1 MASDNLDFTY
11 RAFRLLRDLTEKDT
25 SSTSFR
31 NSLKSEG
38 KEKLEATFYDCQI
51 QTDWVNEIERCLP
64 YLVDAIQEDRQFV
77 KNEGETYPIEKIRA
91 VSKDAIVDLSKH
103 SNYITRKPEEGQPV
117 IPDKLYQ
124 AHKETDYA
132 VYENRF
138 LFTLLDYLHDFLSI
152 RLNAILEA
160 AGKYDG
166 LVELKKTIK
175 SADRTVSFK
184 LDFTDSRVNDPIARA
199 HNSSSDSITRLLDSL
214 SLCEA
219 LLTSDLMKAVS
230 HAPKVSI
237 PVVETNV
244 FKYDKNFKECL
255 AFFNFLTSYSGEGY
269 VIKIVKK
276 RFSPLAMDVDD
287 EFKELAFLCSF
298 LTYSHGNSIEKNLRK
313 EYDNYLQKK
322 KEEED
327 KKILEDTKRL
337 ANKVQSGGLTYEQY
351 ALKLEQAMRI
361 LEKEIAEKDA
371 ELAVIHKKQQD
382 EIAEI
387 KAQAA
392 DKLSETVRDWNN
404 TLLKTQEEDAA
415 KLEKAV
421 ADGEA
426 KLQQEHEFQ
435 ENRMAEFL
443 AKEDE
448 RKASYEQIVIDGRA
462 KIQQE
467 HEANL
472 QALAEERKSM
482 EQENEN
488 YRKEKEEAL
497 DAKRKAEAEHALM
510 KAELTGVRAK
520 AGLDLLAEDFTSK
533 ERFLQLEEERAAFEK
548 FFGEAWK
555 KTKKQMRKEAFS
567 KKPEKHKKNKAPEVV
582 PEEAKPEETMP
593 EEAQKPLAGEETPN
607 IEEAPNAEEASL
619 TQPEAQEESKHE
631 PDEFEKEFGMI
642 GEDE

>member
-11 RAFRLLRDLTEKDT
+11 RAFRLYRDLTEKDT

-31 NSLKSEG
+31 TSLKSDG

-51 QTDWVNEIERCLP
+51 ETDWVNEIERCLP

-166 LVELKKTIK
+166 LIELRKTVK
-175 SADRTVSFK
+175 SADRTVSFR
-184 LDFTDSRVNDPIARA
+184 LDFSDARVNDPIARA
-199 HNSSSDSITRLLDSL
+199 HNSSSESITRLLDSL

-269 VIKIVKK
+269 TIQIVKK
-276 RFSPLAMDVDD
+276 RYSPLAMDVDD

-298 LTYSHGNSIEKNLRK
+298 LTYSHGNAIEKPLRK
-313 EYDNYLQKK
+313 SYDAYLQKQ
-322 KEEED
+322 KEEAD
-327 KKILEDTKRL
+327 KKTLEETKRL

-361 LEKEIAEKDA
+361 LEKQNAEKDA

-387 KAQAA
+387 KAAAA
-392 DKLSETVRDWNN
+392 DKLSETIHGWKE
-404 TLLKTQEEDAA
+404 TLQKSQEEDAA
-415 KLEKAV
+415 KLKQAI

-426 KLQQEHEFQ
+426 KLQQEHEYQ
-435 ENRMAEFL
+435 ENRFAEYV

-462 KIQQE
+462 KIAEE

-472 QALAEERKSM
+472 QVLAEERKKM
-482 EQENEN
+482 EGEHADILKQ
-488 YRKEKEEAL
+488 KADADEAR
-497 DAKRKAEAEHALM
+497 RKAESERALM
-510 KAELTGVRAK
+510 QAELTGVRAQL
-520 AGLDLLAEDFTSK
+520 GLASAEDFTSK
-533 ERFLQLEEERAAFEK
+533 ERFLQLEQEREAFEK
-548 FFGEAWK
+548 FFGSAWK
-555 KTKKQMRKEAFS
+555 KTKRRMLKEALS
-567 KKPEKHKKNKAPEVV
+567 KKPERPKKNKKPVEEAIPEPPAEEEVV
-582 PEEAKPEETMP
+582 QNEFINDEQPEQDYAENAPIEENEPVFAEPENEEETD
-593 EEAQKPLAGEETPN
+593 QVTETN
-607 IEEAPNAEEASL
+607 
-619 TQPEAQEESKHE
+619 
-631 PDEFEKEFGMI
+631 EFEM
-642 GEDE
+642 GEGE

>member
-11 RAFRLLRDLTEKDT
+11 RAFRLYRDLTEKDT

-31 NSLKSEG
+31 TSLKSDG

-51 QTDWVNEIERCLP
+51 ETDWVNEIERCLP

-166 LVELKKTIK
+166 LIELRKTVK
-175 SADRTVSFK
+175 SADRTISFR
-184 LDFTDSRVNDPIARA
+184 LDFSDARVNDPIARA
-199 HNSSSDSITRLLDSL
+199 HNSSSESITRLLDSL

-269 VIKIVKK
+269 TIKIVKK
-276 RFSPLAMDVDD
+276 RYSPLAMDVDD

-298 LTYSHGNSIEKNLRK
+298 LTYSHGNAIEKPLRK
-313 EYDNYLQKK
+313 AYDAYLQKQ
-322 KEEED
+322 KEEAD
-327 KKILEDTKRL
+327 KKTLEETKRL

-361 LEKEIAEKDA
+361 LEKQNAEKDA

-387 KAQAA
+387 KAAAA
-392 DKLSETVRDWNN
+392 DKLSETIHGWKE
-404 TLLKTQEEDAA
+404 TLQKSQEEDAA
-415 KLEKAV
+415 KLKQAI

-426 KLQQEHEFQ
+426 KLQQEHEYQ
-435 ENRMAEFL
+435 ENRFAEYV

-462 KIQQE
+462 KIAEE

-472 QALAEERKSM
+472 QVLAEERKKM
-482 EQENEN
+482 
-488 YRKEKEEAL
+488 
-497 DAKRKAEAEHALM
+497 EAEHADILKQKEDADEARRKAESERALM
-510 KAELTGVRAK
+510 QAELTGVRAA
-520 AGLDLLAEDFTSK
+520 AGMDISAEDFTSK
-533 ERFLQLEEERAAFEK
+533 ERFLQLEQEREAFEK
-548 FFGEAWK
+548 FFGAAWK
-555 KTKKQMRKEAFS
+555 KTKKRMFKEAFS
-567 KKPEKHKKNKAPEVV
+567 KKPERPKKNKKPAEEVIPEQPAEEVV
-582 PEEAKPEETMP
+582 QNEFVDNEQPQEVYAENAPIEENEPVFAEPENEEETDQV
-593 EEAQKPLAGEETPN
+593 AQKN
-607 IEEAPNAEEASL
+607 
-619 TQPEAQEESKHE
+619 
-631 PDEFEKEFGMI
+631 EFEM
-642 GEDE
+642 GEGE

>member
-11 RAFRLLRDLTEKDT
+11 RAFRLYRDLTEKDT

-31 NSLKSEG
+31 NSLKSDG

-51 QTDWVNEIERCLP
+51 ETDWVNEIERCLP

-166 LVELKKTIK
+166 LIELRKTVK
-175 SADRTVSFK
+175 SADRTVSFR
-184 LDFTDSRVNDPIARA
+184 LDFTDARVNDPIARA
-199 HNSSSDSITRLLDSL
+199 HNSSSESITRLLDSL

-269 VIKIVKK
+269 TIQIVKK
-276 RFSPLAMDVDD
+276 RYSPLAMDVDD

-298 LTYSHGNSIEKNLRK
+298 LTYSHGNAIEKPLRK
-313 EYDNYLQKK
+313 SYDAYLQKQ
-322 KEEED
+322 KEEAD
-327 KKILEDTKRL
+327 KKTLEETKRL

-361 LEKEIAEKDA
+361 LEKQNAEKDA

-387 KAQAA
+387 KAAAA
-392 DKLSETVRDWNN
+392 DKLSETIQGWKE
-404 TLLKTQEEDAA
+404 TLQRSQEADAA
-415 KLEKAV
+415 KLQQAI

-426 KLQQEHEFQ
+426 KLQQEHEYQ
-435 ENRMAEFL
+435 ENRFAEYV

-462 KIQQE
+462 KIAEE

-472 QALAEERKSM
+472 QVLAEERKKM
-482 EQENEN
+482 
-488 YRKEKEEAL
+488 
-497 DAKRKAEAEHALM
+497 EAEHADILKQKEDADEARRKAESERALM
-510 KAELTGVRAK
+510 QAELTGVRARM
-520 AGLDLLAEDFTSK
+520 GLASAEDFTSK
-533 ERFLQLEEERAAFEK
+533 ERFLQLEQERESFEK
-548 FFGEAWK
+548 FFGTAWK
-555 KTKKQMRKEAFS
+555 KTKKRMLKEALA
-567 KKPEKHKKNKAPEVV
+567 KKPERPKKKQKHAEEEASELPAEEVV
-582 PEEAKPEETMP
+582 QNEFVNNEQPEEVSAENAPIEENDPVFAEPEN
-593 EEAQKPLAGEETPN
+593 GEETDQV
-607 IEEAPNAEEASL
+607 S
-619 TQPEAQEESKHE
+619 EES
-631 PDEFEKEFGMI
+631 EFEM
-642 GEDE
+642 GEGE

>member
-1 MASDNLDFTY
+1 MANDNLDFTY
-11 RAFRLLRDLTEKDT
+11 RAFRLYRDLTEKDT
-25 SSTSFR
+25 SSASFR
-31 NSLKSEG
+31 TALKPDG

-51 QTDWVNEIERCLP
+51 ETDWVNEIERCLP

-166 LVELKKTIK
+166 LIELRK
-175 SADRTVSFK
+175 SVKNADRQISFR
-184 LDFTDSRVNDPIARA
+184 LDFTDARVNDPIARA
-199 HNSSSDSITRLLDSL
+199 HNSSSESISRLLDSL

-269 VIKIVKK
+269 TIKIVKK
-276 RFSPLAMDVDD
+276 RYSPLVMDVDD
-287 EFKELAFLCSF
+287 EFKELAFLCAF
-298 LTYSHGNSIEKNLRK
+298 LTYSHGNAIEKPLRK
-313 EYDNYLQKK
+313 SYDAFLQKK
-322 KEEED
+322 KEEDD
-327 KKILEDTKRL
+327 KKLLEETKRL
-337 ANKVQSGGLTYEQY
+337 ANKVQPGGLTYEQY
-351 ALKLEQAMRI
+351 ALKLEQAMRV
-361 LEKEIAEKDA
+361 LEKQNADKDA
-371 ELAVIHKKQQD
+371 ELAVIHKKYQD
-382 EIAEI
+382 EITEL
-387 KAQAA
+387 KAQHA
-392 DKLSETVRDWNN
+392 DKLSETNHEWKE
-404 TLLKTQEEDAA
+404 TLLRSQEEDAA
-415 KLEKAV
+415 KLQKEH
-421 ADGEA
+421 DYQEA
-426 KLQQEHEFQ
+426 RF
-435 ENRMAEFL
+435 AEYL
-443 AKEDE
+443 AKEEE

-462 KIQQE
+462 KIQEE

-472 QALAEERKSM
+472 QTLAEERKNM
-482 EQENEN
+482 EAENEN
-488 YRKEKEEAL
+488 YRKQKEEAD
-497 DAKRKAEAEHALM
+497 DARHKAEAERALM
-510 KAELTGVRAK
+510 QAELTGVRAQ
-520 AGLDLLAEDFTSK
+520 AGLDISAEDFTSK
-533 ERFLQLEEERAAFEK
+533 ERFLQLEQEREAFEK
-548 FFGEAWK
+548 FFGYAWK

-567 KKPEKHKKNKAPEVV
+567 KKPERPKKEKKQAV
-582 PEEAKPEETMP
+582 
-593 EEAQKPLAGEETPN
+593 
-607 IEEAPNAEEASL
+607 EEAPSEPEIQEKPEQVPAENEMN
-619 TQPEAQEESKHE
+619 EREVE
-631 PDEFEKEFGMI
+631 
-642 GEDE
+642 